1 MRIEIIAVPSVSDG
15 KGLRYRTG
23 QVVDVDDDQARAWVA
38 AGHARRTSGK
48 QADKR
53 TATRQAPNTA
63 KSKATPKPTSKPSAP
78 AKSEDEGEGQGG
90 AEETGG
96 PSDSSE

>member
-1 MRIEIIAVPSVSDG
+1 MRIEITAIPSVSDG
-15 KGLRYRTG
+15 MGLRYRTG

-48 QADKR
+48 QAAKR

-63 KSKATPKPTSKPSAP
+63 KSKATTKPSAP
-78 AKSEDEGEGQGG
+78 GEGQGNAG
-90 AEETGG
+90 ETGE

>member
-38 AGHARRTSGK
+38 AGHARRTSGR

-53 TATRQAPNTA
+53 TATRRAPNTA
-63 KSKATPKPTSKPSAP
+63 KSKATPKPTAP
-78 AKSEDEGEGQGG
+78 AKSEDEDEGQGG

-96 PSDSSE
+96 PSDSGE